1 MGNENQDG
9 KIIQSYKVNE
19 NCELH
24 IDKRKLIK
32 AYRKEIAFCIIL
44 IIFYLFLLLTKMINE
59 KIINIYFLSLL
70 VTFELGFLLIIFFN
84 YWSIR
89 FENNT
94 IIIKKGFLPEITIHL
109 DNLINIQIME
119 YRNKVITMNLE
130 VSYLNGSRFRKINL
144 PYFKDMYYIIE
155 QLEIEKFVKLF
166 SHELV
171 DFNDS
176 NREWKN
182 IYRDIETIEQ
192 INKKLSIQGMINK
205 EATIKDIVVISIVF
219 LIGFV
224 LLFFAIPI
232 IYKMIHGI

>member
-1 MGNENQDG
+1 MENENQDR

-19 NCELH
+19 NSELH

-32 AYRKEIAFCIIL
+32 AYRQEITFCIIL
-44 IIFYLFLLLTKMINE
+44 IIFYLFLLFTKMIND
-59 KIINIYFLSLL
+59 KIINICFLSLL
-70 VTFELGFLLIIFFN
+70 VTYELGFLLIICFN
-84 YWSIR
+84 YWSIK

-94 IIIKKGFLPEITIHL
+94 IIIKRGFLPEISIYL
-109 DNLINIQIME
+109 NNLIDIQIME
-119 YRNKVITMNLE
+119 YRNKIITMNLE
-130 VSYLNGSRFRKINL
+130 ISYLNGSRFRRINL
-144 PYFKDMYYIIE
+144 LYFNDMYYIIE
-155 QLEIEKFVKLF
+155 QLEIETFVKLF

-205 EATIKDIVVISIVF
+205 EATIKDIVVIIVVF
-219 LIGFV
+219 LIGFIV
-224 LLFFAIPI
+224 LFFTIPI
-232 IYKMIHGI
+232 IYKMIHGL